1 MRLDEISQ
9 FIPARFDN
17 MEGDSHSVPR
27 IIRNKRSDAIILSC
41 PVTGSGRDFLL
52 LGRGIPTTKGSSTYL
67 TPDSLMTRYFPMHFP
82 ALANPVS
89 VSEVAK

>member
-17 MEGDSHSVPR
+17 MEGDSHSVCR
-27 IIRNKRSDAIILSC
+27 IIRNKRSDAIILSSAGA
-41 PVTGSGRDFLL
+41 GSARDFLL
-52 LGRGIPTTKGSSTYL
+52 LERGIPTTKGSSTYL
-67 TPDSLMTRYFPMHFP
+67 TTDSLMNRYFSMHF
-82 ALANPVS
+82 LAVTTPVS